1 MHVVS
6 SKMVTGARL
15 MVIFFIVCVFL
26 LFQDIQTEAPF
37 HLLHL
42 KVEVERSKLMVSLQE
57 CQAEVTR
64 ENRHLA
70 SMGSERLIKEHRV
83 STEWLTAWLSFN
95 QSINQFT
102 IY

>member
-1 MHVVS
+1 MH
-6 SKMVTGARL
+6 TQIAL
-15 MVIFFIVCVFL
+15 IL
-26 LFQDIQTEAPF
+26 LSRFCLTPSQDIQTESPY

-42 KVEVERSKLMVSLQE
+42 KVEVERSKLMLLLQE

-83 STEWLTAWLSFN
+83 SAERLAEFHV
-95 QSINQFT
+95 SINPV
-102 IY
+102 

>member
-1 MHVVS
+1 MYAV
-6 SKMVTGARL
+6 
-15 MVIFFIVCVFL
+15 L
-26 LFQDIQTEAPF
+26 LISQDIQTDTPF

-42 KVEVERSKLMVSLQE
+42 KVEVEKSKLMVSLQE

-83 STEWLTAWLSFN
+83 STKGPAAWPSFM
-95 QSINQFT
+95 
-102 IY
+102 Y